1 MTFKQS
7 VKECVES
14 NPMINYPEDIE
25 ERSRS
30 LGIDSG
36 RMRELLKAGY
46 CDPSYDLLPKGIM
59 GRNNPNRNISLDKSN
74 RWVLKWTADGKRQYK
89 PLCKDLNEARAMRD
103 EFFDSINYYKD

>member
-1 MTFKQS
+1 
-7 VKECVES
+7 
-14 NPMINYPEDIE
+14 MINYPEDIE

-30 LGIDSG
+30 LGIDPG

-59 GRNNPNRNISLDKSN
+59 GRTNPNRNISLDKSN

>member
-1 MTFKQS
+1 MTSKQS

-59 GRNNPNRNISLDKSN
+59 GRDNPNRNISLDKSN

-89 PLCKDLNEARAMRD
+89 PLCKDLDEARTMRD